1 MIARNGSLS
10 VYGMGSYAAG
20 QCPQMLTDERSK
32 MVILGKI
39 GLDWRAGGETK
50 RFVRDVRV
58 GRAPISAGQNFV

>member
-1 MIARNGSLS
+1 
-10 VYGMGSYAAG
+10 MGSYAAG